1 MCYIARCDRCGG
13 EVREKSIYHEP
24 MCPPGMRFD
33 VSYTHIGCLQEQRAA
48 EGESFDWNVLT
59 DPFGWVPGAK
69 PRESGLPD
77 SSQQST
83 EDRGTG
89 NTRSSGGGYLSR
101 GSTGGQFET
110 FSRYAGDSVFKDRSV
125 PAGSRFMRPE
135 SESSGAVVGKEDAFN
150 ADPTSNLDL
159 KQLTVPQAGIRNLE
173 ANRRLESERTQRLES
188 EKTQPVGQWGFR
200 PDGEPYKTTPA
211 SRKRK
216 NRIFLEEYDRKH
228 PEGLEARQQR
238 RAEKAA
244 AGAGAP
250 HKTSEHDRQ
259 RNAKSK
265 REQYDK
271 KHPEGLE
278 ERQRRRAE
286 KEAAEK
292 RSGVEFV
299 SSTYPQSR
307 PRSRSS
313 RRRPAEDPPRGRSQS
328 RSRTFHQETRSR
340 SHSRPRSR
348 SQQSQPA
355 QEQRGRSA
363 SRHRRSDSNT
373 RMAYSRGSSPSSYPA
388 HSDTGFFGGH
398 GGSSDGESY
407 RNVSYYS
414 TAGPRGGNGRDDRGG
429 NERGRRDDHRSRR

>member
-216 NRIFLEEYDRKH
+216 NRIFLEEYDKKH
-228 PEGLEARQQR
+228 PKGLEARQQR

-265 REQYDK
+265 REQYD
-271 KHPEGLE
+271 
-278 ERQRRRAE
+278 
-286 KEAAEK
+286 
-292 RSGVEFV
+292 V
-299 SSTYPQSR
+299 SKTSISPDIQS
-307 PRSRSS
+307 
-313 RRRPAEDPPRGRSQS
+313 ADA
-328 RSRTFHQETRSR
+328 F
-340 SHSRPRSR
+340 
-348 SQQSQPA
+348 
-355 QEQRGRSA
+355 
-363 SRHRRSDSNT
+363 
-373 RMAYSRGSSPSSYPA
+373 RGSSPSSYPA
-388 HSDTGFFGGH
+388 YSDTGFFGGH